1 MPEFS
6 SSKIISHFFC
16 IDNNSGESVIGCD
29 MIIVRDLM
37 VQLCLLDDFN
47 HQVLYWDGAKV
58 TMKKT
63 QKLVRENISN

>member
-1 MPEFS
+1 
-6 SSKIISHFFC
+6 
-16 IDNNSGESVIGCD
+16 

-37 VQLCLLDDFN
+37 VQLCLLGDFN

>member
-1 MPEFS
+1 
-6 SSKIISHFFC
+6 
-16 IDNNSGESVIGCD
+16 